1 MRANTNRHNDGR
13 QFQSLL
19 ETIHS
24 AYESRGI
31 ARIRKTDPPVRV
43 MGNPAKAR
51 VVFQPNPWLDY
62 AGTWGVNNGRAI
74 IIEAKA
80 TTEPTLRIVGEGM
93 TGAGI
98 KHTQLVNAESW
109 RDAGAAVA
117 FLWHYN
123 AEIRIFTPAM
133 VRAALTERK
142 SLRWVDVHKIPQ
154 GEGFIV
160 FDYLRALFA
169 LTKCI
174 TGDTLNH
181 EATKLLEA
189 QNGLPANGGHRN
201 RQEDTGGSR
210 GKSLSGETAQTSTA
224 MRDVPPRGASLRQ
237 ENGSEATSRRTHH
250 TAPPEASDASNGRPL
265 VAPRTAEA
273 P

>member
-160 FDYLRALFA
+160 FDYLRALYA

-174 TGDTLNH
+174 TGDTLNDAKP
-181 EATKLLEA
+181 E
-189 QNGLPANGGHRN
+189 
-201 RQEDTGGSR
+201 
-210 GKSLSGETAQTSTA
+210 QTL
-224 MRDVPPRGASLRQ
+224 RDVPPRGASLRP
-237 ENGSEATSRRTHH
+237 EDGSEATSRRTTH
-250 TAPPEASDASNGRPL
+250 TAPAEASNAPNGRPL
-265 VAPRTAEA
+265 VAPRTTEA

>member
-31 ARIRKTDPPVRV
+31 ARLRKTDPPVRV

-62 AGTWGVNNGRAI
+62 AGTWGANNGRAI
-74 IIEAKA
+74 IVEAKA
-80 TTEPTLRIVGEGM
+80 TSEPTLRIIGEGM

-98 KHTQLVNAESW
+98 KHAQLVNAEGW

-123 AEIRIFTPAM
+123 AEVRIFTPAM

-142 SLRWVDVHKIPQ
+142 SLRWIDVHKIPQ

-160 FDYLRALFA
+160 FDYLRALYS

-174 TGDTLNH
+174 TGGTLH
-181 EATKLLEA
+181 DAKPE
-189 QNGLPANGGHRN
+189 
-201 RQEDTGGSR
+201 
-210 GKSLSGETAQTSTA
+210 QTS
-224 MRDVPPRGASLRQ
+224 RDVPPRGALLRP
-237 ENGSEATSRRTHH
+237 EDGGEATNRRRDDAAQTEACN
-250 TAPPEASDASNGRPL
+250 APDDRPL
-265 VAPRTAEA
+265 VAPGGQQA